1 MTNNGQNGNGA
12 PVYATPKG
20 IQNGSLRTGPKNVLQ
35 RIAGTKPVLG
45 LPEAERIFDDL
56 AGSGVSGE
64 AAIPAAITATA
75 RLFGADVVVEAEA
88 AAKVSEME
96 AAAYAAED
104 ARAEGCVLVSLAML
118 AGAASSTWPGASAK
132 PRRKSAAGRRLPP
145 ARCNSVSTSTPSPVQ
160 AWAMVSGSRGA
171 SGRSMTTTRSMPYFL
186 ANSKSRWSCV
196 GTDMTAPVP

>member
-104 ARAEGCVLVSLAML
+104 ARADYEAAMAAEIERIEEGIKASNSM
-118 AGAASSTWPGASAK
+118 AASV
-132 PRRKSAAGRRLPP
+132 KSIAAGIRNK
-145 ARCNSVSTSTPSPVQ
+145 AAAVAN
-160 AWAMVSGSRGA
+160 
-171 SGRSMTTTRSMPYFL
+171 YF
-186 ANSKSRWSCV
+186 NYK
-196 GTDMTAPVP
+196 APVAN